1 MRIRNIE
8 LWGALL
14 AIVAI
19 TALYM
24 GVVWFSGVPAASGL
38 LGHSIGIL
46 GFLLM
51 LMTEILYSLRKRYTF
66 ARWGKLQH
74 WLSFHIFT
82 GLVGPYLVLLHS
94 SWKFNGL
101 AGVLMLMT
109 VIIVIS
115 GFIGR
120 YFYTAV
126 PRSADGTLMEAE
138 QLNVL
143 IAQNQEQLERWRGDF
158 PELVMQVDDLFSEAS
173 TKGFAFAG
181 KAGIRN
187 RWRELEREAS
197 SESRQLISNLRLL
210 WDRQLV
216 LKRQLDSMAGARRML
231 AIWHTVHV
239 PLGVALFTVAFIH
252 ILGALYYATF
262 LH

>member
-1 MRIRNIE
+1 MRIRSIE
-8 LWGALL
+8 LWAALL
-14 AIVAI
+14 AIIVI
-19 TALYM
+19 SVLYL
-24 GVVWFSGVPAASGL
+24 GVVSFNGVPAASGL
-38 LGHSIGIL
+38 LGHSIGIF

-82 GLVGPYLVLLHS
+82 GLVGPYMVLLHS

-115 GFIGR
+115 GFVGR
-120 YFYTAV
+120 YFYTAI

-138 QLNVL
+138 QLTRL
-143 IAQNQEQLERWRGDF
+143 IAQNQEMLEQWRGDF
-158 PELVMQVDDLFSEAS
+158 PELLTQVDDLFAATS
-173 TKGFAFAG
+173 TKGFAMGAN
-181 KAGIRN
+181 AAIRN

-197 SESRQLISNLRLL
+197 RESRELIRNLRLL
-210 WDRQLV
+210 WDRQIV
-216 LKRQLDSMAGARRML
+216 LKRQLGSMAGARRML

-239 PLGVALFTVAFIH
+239 PLGVAMFTVAFIH
-252 ILGALYYATF
+252 IIGALYYATL

>member
-1 MRIRNIE
+1 MRIKSIE
-8 LWGALL
+8 LWAALL
-14 AIVAI
+14 AIVVI
-19 TALYM
+19 SILYLS
-24 GVVWFSGVPAASGL
+24 VVSFSGVPAASGL
-38 LGHSIGIL
+38 LGHSIGII

-82 GLVGPYLVLLHS
+82 GLVGPYLVFLHS

-109 VIIVIS
+109 VIIVVS

-138 QLNVL
+138 QLNQL
-143 IAQNQEQLERWRGDF
+143 IAQNQELLEEWREDF
-158 PELVMQVDDLFSEAS
+158 PELVTRVDDLFSATS
-173 TKGFAFAG
+173 TKSLAFGAN
-181 KAGIRN
+181 ASIRS

-197 SESRQLISNLRLL
+197 IESRELIRNLRLL
-210 WDRQLV
+210 WDRQIV

-252 ILGALYYATF
+252 IIGALYYATL